1 MEKIRLE
8 VVVLKKTQ
16 TIFVV
21 LALSSVFLLSFLIG
35 RATALRDNAE
45 GTKKDETYTGTI
57 PLPESF
63 INSVDKKEPADVSAS
78 TSAKVKEEKDA
89 NSAKQKQKKEP
100 SLEDNPPTR
109 MLFPCGNSVLKP
121 YSESAIYSETMKDW
135 RAHKGIDFAAEKGTP
150 VHASWEGTVTKVE
163 KSKIWGYTVEIT
175 HSGGVCTV
183 YKNLNRKIEVKE
195 GQAVKKNQVIGTVG
209 KSASVESHEPPHLHF
224 EIKQDGT
231 VINPESYVY

>member
-1 MEKIRLE
+1 M
-8 VVVLKKTQ
+8 KKTQ

-45 GTKKDETYTGTI
+45 GAKKDETYTGTI

-63 INSVDKKEPADVSAS
+63 RNNVESKEPAEITASAN
-78 TSAKVKEEKDA
+78 AKVKEEKDT
-89 NSAKQKQKKEP
+89 SAKKSISEKDLPK
-100 SLEDNPPTR
+100 EDNPPSR
-109 MLFPCGNSVLKP
+109 MLFPCGNTILKP

-135 RAHKGIDFAAEKGTP
+135 RAHKGIDFAAEKGTA
-150 VHASWEGTVTKVE
+150 VHAAWEGTVTKVE
-163 KSKIWGYTVEIT
+163 KSKIWGYTVEIS

-195 GQAVKKNQVIGTVG
+195 GQAVAKNQVIGTVG
-209 KSASVESHEPPHLHF
+209 KSASIESHEPSHLHF
-224 EIKQDGT
+224 ELRQNGT